1 MSFPLYFEKG
11 RNELSGRKTNKEGRG
26 RVGSISRRCLA
37 LIFREMKGRRR
48 RRQAG
53 GGREGGRE
61 GDTEPEYNCTG
72 PGSATLS
79 TEI

>member
-1 MSFPLYFEKG
+1 MRMERDDFELNLLYTTMMSAVVVVFPSPFVKG

-48 RRQAG
+48 QARQ
-53 GGREGGRE
+53 GR
-61 GDTEPEYNCTG
+61 
-72 PGSATLS
+72 
-79 TEI
+79 